1 MLEDTEPAMLDASI
15 DLNRRITMHR
25 TSHVAPSLALAAAYT
40 VFMGSWFG
48 ALLLWSRRC
57 AARKGHI

>member
-1 MLEDTEPAMLDASI
+1 
-15 DLNRRITMHR
+15 MHR

-40 VFMGSWFG
+40 VLMGSWFG
-48 ALLLWSRRC
+48 ALLPWSRRC